1 MHLLQTSVT
10 RLYSEP
16 FTSRVVSQSYQT
28 DLLFWV
34 TETGIVGE
42 VFTAN
47 RLRMACCEAAL
58 CRVDLLGKLPGGR
71 KRCSK
76 RRILKTLLAL
86 SLSSW
91 EKWCS
96 CYPAAVLENPWP
108 FHCCPKE
115 NPSVCFQLWRNKFF
129 FFILLDKSWRE
140 VWILAV
146 ISFLF
151 FFSFFWIR
159 CRTLIQ
165 VKEWYSCSVLLR
177 PKKGLAGS
185 LISKQYNTYR

>member
-1 MHLLQTSVT
+1 MT

-16 FTSRVVSQSYQT
+16 FTPRVVSQSYQT

-47 RLRMACCEAAL
+47 RLRMVCCEAAL
-58 CRVDLLGKLPGGR
+58 CHVDLLGKLPAGR

-76 RRILKTLLAL
+76 RGILKTLLGL

-96 CYPAAVLENPWP
+96 CYPAAALENPWP

-129 FFILLDKSWRE
+129 FFIGQVLKTGLNSRCNF
-140 VWILAV
+140 V
-146 ISFLF
+146 SFFFFLF
-151 FFSFFWIR
+151 
-159 CRTLIQ
+159 LDQ
-165 VKEWYSCSVLLR
+165 M
-177 PKKGLAGS
+177 
-185 LISKQYNTYR
+185 

>member
-1 MHLLQTSVT
+1 MFPSCDDWRRLKPRKCSARWSKMHLLQTSVT

-16 FTSRVVSQSYQT
+16 FTSRVVSRSYQT

-71 KRCSK
+71 KRCNK

-129 FFILLDKSWRE
+129 F
-140 VWILAV
+140 
-146 ISFLF
+146 LF
-151 FFSFFWIR
+151 YWTSPEERFEFS
-159 CRTLIQ
+159 L
-165 VKEWYSCSVLLR
+165 
-177 PKKGLAGS
+177 
-185 LISKQYNTYR
+185 